1 MNQLSASLSR
11 ESSPA
16 VAVSL
21 PERVLQFG
29 TGVLLR
35 GLPDYLIQ
43 RANEQGV
50 FNGSIVVVKSTGND
64 VGEFTAQ
71 DNLYTVWSRGIEN
84 GQTVDQKTVVS
95 AISRVL
101 AAPTQWAD
109 VLALARK
116 PSLQVIVSN
125 TTEVGLNYV
134 EESVFEMPPRSFP
147 GKLTA
152 FLYERFKSAGGSR
165 KMGLV
170 VIPTELL
177 PDNGLRLRDA
187 VERVA
192 RHNELGKLFTKWLK
206 FHVRFCNSLVDRIV
220 TGHPD
225 EETMANFTTE
235 KGYTD
240 NLLIATEPYHLW
252 AIEGDDRVRSIL
264 SFATVSPDQVIIDE
278 DINFYRERKLRLLNG
293 THTFMTPLSYL
304 LGNVTVADAM
314 NHPVMGPFVER
325 LILDDLVPTVPS
337 DALGDEGPAAVK
349 AFAHEVID
357 RFKNPFNEH
366 FLLNITLQQ
375 TAKMALRNVPN
386 LQRAVAHLG
395 QVPDRMALCFAAYLL
410 FMRVNR
416 QTDEGE
422 YLGEI
427 NLKKGALVYPI
438 RDEQAAYF
446 MAQWL
451 NVDPTK
457 AGSVTA
463 LVTGILSNTAL
474 WQTDLTTLPGFSKQ
488 VASNLFRMLN
498 ESVEAAL
505 KG

>member
-1 MNQLSASLSR
+1 MNLLSASLSR
-11 ESSPA
+11 AASPA
-16 VAVSL
+16 TTSL

-64 VGEFTAQ
+64 VSEFTAQ

-84 GQTVDQKTVVS
+84 GGEIDQKTVVS

-116 PSLQVIVSN
+116 PSLQVIISN
-125 TTEVGLNYV
+125 TTEVGLTYV

-147 GKLTA
+147 AKLTA

-192 RHNELGKLFTKWLK
+192 KHNELGKLFTKWLK

-220 TGHPD
+220 TGRPD
-225 EETMANFTTE
+225 DETMEAFAAET
-235 KGYTD
+235 GYTD
-240 NLLIATEPYHLW
+240 ELLTATEPYHLW

-264 SFATVSPDQVIIDE
+264 SFATISPDQVIIDE
-278 DINFYRERKLRLLNG
+278 DISFYRERKLRLLNG

-304 LGNVTVADAM
+304 LGNVTVAEAM
-314 NHPVMGPFVER
+314 NHPTMGPFIEH
-325 LILDDLVPTVPS
+325 LLLDDLVPTVPYDS
-337 DALGDEGPAAVK
+337 LGDEGPAAVQS
-349 AFAHEVID
+349 FAHEVID

-366 FLLNITLQQ
+366 FLLNISLQQ
-375 TAKMALRNVPN
+375 TAKMALRNVPT
-386 LQRAVAHLG
+386 LLRAVQQQG
-395 QVPDRMALCFAAYLL
+395 SVPDRMAICFAAYLL
-410 FMRVNR
+410 FMRVHR
-416 QTDEGE
+416 RTEEGE
-422 YLGEI
+422 FLGEI

-451 NVDPTK
+451 HVDPTK

-463 LVTGILSNTAL
+463 LVTSILSNTTL

-488 VASNLFRMLN
+488 VASNLFKMLN
-498 ESVEAAL
+498 EGVETTL
-505 KG
+505 K

>member
-11 ESSPA
+11 ELSPA
-16 VAVSL
+16 VADL

-50 FNGSIVVVKSTGND
+50 FNGSVVVVKSTGSD
-64 VGEFTAQ
+64 VSEFSAQ
-71 DNLYTVWSRGIEN
+71 DNHYTVWSRGVEN
-84 GQTVDQKTVVS
+84 GETVDQKTVVT

-147 GKLTA
+147 AKLTA
-152 FLYERFKSAGGSR
+152 FLYERFKSAGGSK

-192 RHNELGKLFTKWLK
+192 KHNELGKLFTKWLK

-225 EETMANFTTE
+225 EETMDRFAAE
-235 KGYTD
+235 MGYTD
-240 NLLIATEPYHLW
+240 QLLIATEPYHLW

-264 SFATVSPDQVIIDE
+264 SFATVSPNQVVIDE

-293 THTFMTPLSYL
+293 GHTFMTPLAYL
-304 LGNVTVADAM
+304 LGNVTVAEAM
-314 NHPVMGPFVER
+314 NHPLMGPFVAQ
-325 LILDDLVPTVPS
+325 LLLDDLVPIVPS
-337 DALGDEGPAAVK
+337 DSLGDEGPAAVK
-349 AFAHEVID
+349 AFAHEVLD

-386 LQRAVAHLG
+386 LQRAVAHFG
-395 QVPDRMALCFAAYLL
+395 HVPDRMAICFAACLL
-410 FMRVNR
+410 FMRVHR

-427 NLKKGALVYPI
+427 KLQKGDLVYPI

-451 NVDPTK
+451 HVDPTK

-463 LVTGILSNTAL
+463 LVTAVLSNTTL

-488 VASNLFRMLN
+488 VASNLFKMLN
-498 ESVEAAL
+498 EGVERSL
-505 KG
+505 QF

>member
-1 MNQLSASLSR
+1 MNQLSASLNR
-11 ESSPA
+11 ASSSA
-16 VAVSL
+16 VTDL

-64 VGEFTAQ
+64 VSEFTAQ

-84 GQTVDQKTVVS
+84 GQQIDQKTVVS

-125 TTEVGLNYV
+125 TTEVGLTYV
-134 EESVFEMPPRSFP
+134 EESVFETPPRSFP
-147 GKLTA
+147 AKLTA

-192 RHNELGKLFTKWLK
+192 KHNELGKLFTKWLK

-220 TGHPD
+220 TGMPD
-225 EETMANFTTE
+225 QETMAAFANET
-235 KGYTD
+235 GYTD
-240 NLLIATEPYHLW
+240 GLLTATEPYHLW
-252 AIEGDDRVRSIL
+252 AIEGDERVRSVL

-278 DINFYRERKLRLLNG
+278 DISFYRERKLRLLNG

-304 LGNVTVADAM
+304 LGNVTVAEAM
-314 NHPVMGPFVER
+314 NHSKMGPFVER
-325 LILDDLVPTVPS
+325 LLLDDLVPTVPYDS
-337 DALGDEGPAAVK
+337 LGDEGPAAVK
-349 AFAHEVID
+349 SFAHEVID

-366 FLLNITLQQ
+366 FLLNISLQQ
-375 TAKMALRNVPN
+375 SAKMALRNVPTM
-386 LQRAVAHLG
+386 LRAVQSTGA
-395 QVPDRMALCFAAYLL
+395 VPDRMASCFAAYLL
-410 FMRVNR
+410 FMRVHR

-422 YLGEI
+422 YLGEVK
-427 NLKKGALVYPI
+427 LKKGELVYPI

-451 NVDPTK
+451 HVDPTK

-463 LVTGILSNTAL
+463 LVTGILANTGL

-488 VASNLFRMLN
+488 VASSLFRMLN
-498 ESVEAAL
+498 EGVESL
-505 KG
+505 MRE